1 MTPSGLLNMPLV
13 SRYGERVFWG
23 WRNWQNL
30 EWQLCLHQV
39 GPRRETWCGQGLH
52 DLYSGVGIFHGPP
65 VFSYSAWSLIYDGLC
80 SYLQATSGSGGWPMS
95 VWLTPDLRPFIG
107 GTYFPPRDHGRRPGL
122 KTLLMRIIDQVEK
135 VFFLTIWISEH
146 FCFVPVLRAVAINV
160 PIYQIS
166 HNMKHLRLR
175 RHFHQPF
182 YWTQ

>member
-52 DLYSGVGIFHGPP
+52 DLYSGVGIFHGLL
-65 VFSYSAWSLIYDGLC
+65 VFSYSAGSLIYVGLC

-122 KTLLMRIIDQVEK
+122 KTVLMRIIDQVEK
-135 VFFLTIWISEH
+135 VFFFLVFEFQNILTLSL
-146 FCFVPVLRAVAINV
+146 FCVHW
-160 PIYQIS
+160 Q
-166 HNMKHLRLR
+166 
-175 RHFHQPF
+175 
-182 YWTQ
+182 